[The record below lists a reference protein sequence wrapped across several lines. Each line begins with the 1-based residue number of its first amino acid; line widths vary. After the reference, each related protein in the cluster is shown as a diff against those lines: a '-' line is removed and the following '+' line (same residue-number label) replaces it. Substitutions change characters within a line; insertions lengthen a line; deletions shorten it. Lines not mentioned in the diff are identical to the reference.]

1 MTTRETDASDA
12 PPDHVRRNRAAW
24 DRFAPDYVES
34 GRRNWAAAE
43 PTWGIFSVPEAT
55 VGMLP
60 DDLAGQATIELG
72 CGTAYVSA
80 WLTRLGA
87 QPVGIDISPAQLATA
102 RQLQR
107 EFNLSFPLHLGNAEQ
122 TPFPDQSF
130 DLAIS
135 EYGASIWCDP
145 YAWIPEAARLLRPG
159 GALRFL
165 TNGTLLMLC
174 TGDDPD
180 VPVSER
186 LERPYFGLHRFD
198 WADDGSSEFHLGYGE
213 WIRLLRANGFE
224 IEDLVEI
231 QPPAEATT
239 SSPFVTLEWA
249 RRWPCEQVWK
259 ARKREP
265 KPS

>member
-1 MTTRETDASDA
+1 MTSRETDRSDA
-12 PPDHVRRNRAAW
+12 QPDYVLRNRVAW
-24 DRFAPDYVES
+24 DRFAPDYVEA
-34 GRRNWAAAE
+34 GRRNWATAE
-43 PTWGIFSVPEAT
+43 PTWGIFSVAEAT

-60 DDLAGQATIELG
+60 DALAGKATIELG

-80 WLTRLGA
+80 WLARRGA
-87 QPVGIDISPAQLATA
+87 RPVGIDNSPAQLATA

-107 EFNLSFPLHLGNAEQ
+107 EFDLSFPLHLGNAER

-130 DLAIS
+130 DLVIS

-145 YAWIPEAARLLRPG
+145 YAWIPEAARLLRHG

-180 VPVSER
+180 LPVGDR

-213 WIRLLRANGFE
+213 WVRLLRANGFE

-231 QPPAEATT
+231 QPPPDATT
-239 SSPFVTLEWA
+239 SYPFVTIEWA

-259 ARKREP
+259 ACKR
-265 KPS
+265 